1 MRSLPQDTLTG
12 LVYPSV
18 IGCGFCSQRIH
29 LQTSTEDCFRV
40 IWSTCSLRGIT
51 ESYLSLQKLHAE
63 GGRVVQNPTSLTQ
76 GGRSSAVL
84 FQFQR
89 IIKTLKLNFWNL
101 IPAFI
106 LRLLYP
112 TFLNPL
118 QVSPDSIP
126 SVKHSQIIPPEEK
139 PSKQINKKTKPSNYK
154 NPNTTL
160 PQTLLHRIYSKT
172 DVKITVRS
180 IKNISFQNMKEK
192 WVTILFQEEKN

>member
-29 LQTSTEDCFRV
+29 LQTFTEDCFPV
-40 IWSTCSLRGIT
+40 IWSTSPLRGMT

-63 GGRVVQNPTSLTQ
+63 GGRVVQNPTSLPQ

-160 PQTLLHRIYSKT
+160 PQTLLQRIYSKT

-180 IKNISFQNMKEK
+180 IKKIFFK
-192 WVTILFQEEKN
+192 I